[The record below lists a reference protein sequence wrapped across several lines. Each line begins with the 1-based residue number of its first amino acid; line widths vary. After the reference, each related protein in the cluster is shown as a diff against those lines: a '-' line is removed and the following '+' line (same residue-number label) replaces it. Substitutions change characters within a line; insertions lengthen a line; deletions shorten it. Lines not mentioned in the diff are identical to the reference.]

1 MVRTGGILKME
12 DKDSKGIT
20 SVLEALKRGYE
31 TGDFSILFPYLSDD
45 CVFDTSWR
53 RFPIVGKDA
62 VNKYFFA
69 KGNSIAMT
77 KAFPECQYVSKT
89 DETESKTCKA
99 KYALR
104 LTQTLGKVVNTAY
117 AKVTADK
124 DGLTNRILLVDPLFF
139 ECENATI
146 ESVIRE

>member
-1 MVRTGGILKME
+1 ME

-45 CVFDTSWR
+45 CAFDTSWR

-62 VNKYFFA
+62 VSKYFFA

-77 KAFPECQYVSKT
+77 KAFPECQYVSET

-104 LTQTLGKVVNTAY
+104 LTKTLGKSANTAY
-117 AKVTADK
+117 AHVTVDNN
-124 DGLTNRILLVDPLFF
+124 GLANRILLVDPLCF
-139 ECENATI
+139 ECENATMK
-146 ESVIRE
+146 SVKRE

>member
-62 VNKYFFA
+62 VSKYFFA

-77 KAFPECQYVSKT
+77 KAFPECQYVSET
-89 DETESKTCKA
+89 DETESKTRKT

-104 LTQTLGKVVNTAY
+104 LTQTLGKSANTAY
-117 AKVTADK
+117 AHVTVDNN
-124 DGLTNRILLVDPLFF
+124 GLANRILLVDPLFF